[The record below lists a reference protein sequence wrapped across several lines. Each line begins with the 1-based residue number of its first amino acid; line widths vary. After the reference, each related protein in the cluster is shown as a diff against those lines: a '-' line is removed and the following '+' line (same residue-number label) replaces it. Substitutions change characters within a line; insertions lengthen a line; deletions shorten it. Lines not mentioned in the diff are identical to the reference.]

1 MKRKYFIIFTIIFMP
16 LTSLG
21 MPELNLNHLEFLRD
35 EFQIENET
43 KIGYWIYAEKYGD
56 KYVHTE
62 AKGEGVTCVDD
73 VARVAVLYTELYKLD
88 NNEFYLQR
96 AKEALDFVMA
106 FQDTDGDFYNFVF
119 EDGSIN
125 KQGIT
130 SRKSANW
137 WAARGFW
144 SISNALEIFENDK
157 EFQKKLENSAK
168 LAYNFLS
175 KNLDENYFLNH
186 NSDVSSVFLMGVVEY
201 YKYTKDEK
209 IKDLA
214 IKIGDSILSKQ
225 IKDGFLKGA
234 FDEGEETPLWHSW
247 GSRQGEA
254 LLELYKITQD
264 DKYLKAVKLLADEF
278 YPVLLSLGPVYQ
290 ISEYIMLYPQIAY
303 GVEPIES
310 TLVKLYSVSK
320 DDNYAYMASLFG
332 GFFEKNNNLK
342 TPMYGPNGEGYDS
355 LHSVYINT
363 NSGAESTI
371 CALLSITRL
380 KILPMKFQEITEA
393 IIVSGRKTNLLEA
406 EKMNTGIY
414 SFTLDN
420 INNIALKTDESIR
433 IRQTLK
439 DFYPGEYEIYVSG
452 IFEPNTTVKVTSG
465 ENSEEVTLK
474 SSKGISSIGKIH
486 MSKNEIILYFKP
498 DGGNIYIDQVIIKP
512 VDHLFVYKLKDNY
525 YEFSK
530 TGVKQIEYAIA
541 DVKSQ
546 YVQKVEVPIEK
557 VNESYLFNLEELF
570 NNDGIVDYANRKS
583 GNFDNF
589 DGVIGA
595 KYPVEELQKK
605 LDNNVFYFEKEDVYF
620 KFKTEGVD
628 NLICTSQEIYLKNF
642 DVSPSNLYIVG
653 SCDHG
658 NYEGYLTIVYSD
670 ETIEENRIAF
680 SDWCQDPAY
689 GETILM
695 EFDYRY
701 DNLGIKENITTRL
714 YLNKIVLKEKP
725 IKSIFLPQIPTMHIF
740 AITLK

>member
-1 MKRKYFIIFTIIFMP
+1 MKMEYFIIFTMIFLP
-16 LTSLG
+16 LTVLG

-35 EFQIENET
+35 EFQIEDET

-56 KYVHTE
+56 KYVHTP

-119 EDGSIN
+119 EDGTIN

-144 SISNALEIFENDK
+144 SISNALEIFETDK
-157 EFQKKLENSAK
+157 DFQKKLENSAR

-175 KNLDENYFLNH
+175 KNLDANYFLNH
-186 NSDVSSVFLMGVVEY
+186 NSDVSSVFLMGVLEY

-209 IKDLA
+209 VKDLA
-214 IKIGDSILSKQ
+214 IKIGDSILKKQ
-225 IKDGFLKGA
+225 INEGFLKGA

-254 LLELYKITQD
+254 LLELYRITQD
-264 DKYLKAVKLLADEF
+264 EKYLESVKFLADEF

-290 ISEYIMLYPQIAY
+290 IGEYIKLYPQIAY
-303 GVEPIES
+303 GVEPIIS
-310 TLVKLYSVSK
+310 TLVKLYSVTQEE
-320 DDNYAYMASLFG
+320 NYAYMASLFG
-332 GFFEKNNNLK
+332 GFFEKNNLLK

-363 NSGAESTI
+363 NAGAESTI

-380 KILPMKFQEITEA
+380 KTLPTKFQELTEA
-393 IIVSGRKTNLLEA
+393 IIVAGRKTILLEA

-420 INNIALKTDESIR
+420 INNVTLKTDESIR
-433 IRQTLK
+433 IRQSLEN
-439 DFYPGEYEIYVSG
+439 FYPGYYEVYVSG
-452 IFEPNTTVKVTSG
+452 IFEPKTTVKVTSG
-465 ENSEEVTLK
+465 DDSIEETLK
-474 SSKGISSIGKIH
+474 SSKGIVSVGKVK
-486 MSKNEIILYFKP
+486 MNKNEIILYFKP
-498 DGGNIYIDQVIIKP
+498 DNGNIYIDQVILKP
-512 VDHLFVYKLKDNY
+512 VDPIFVYKFKDNY

-530 TGVKQIEYAIA
+530 AGVKQIEYEIT
-541 DVKSQ
+541 DLKSK
-546 YVQKVEVPIEK
+546 YIQKVEVPIEK
-557 VNESYLFNLEELF
+557 INKSYLLNLEELF
-570 NNDGIVDYANRKS
+570 NNDGIVDFANRKS

-589 DGVIGA
+589 EGVIGA
-595 KYPVEELQKK
+595 KYPAEEIQK
-605 LDNNVFYFEKEDVYF
+605 LLNNNLFYFEKEDVYF
-620 KFKTEGVD
+620 KFKIEEKD
-628 NLICTSQEIYLKNF
+628 NLICTSQELYLKNF
-642 DVSPSNLYIVG
+642 NASPSYLYVVG

-658 NYEGYLTIVYSD
+658 NYEGHLTIVYSD
-670 ETIEENRIAF
+670 ETVEQNRIAF
-680 SDWCQDPAY
+680 SDWCQEPVY
-689 GETILM
+689 GETIIM
-695 EFDYRY
+695 EFGYRY

-714 YLNKIVLKEKP
+714 YLNKIPLKGKP
-725 IKSIFLPQIPTMHIF
+725 IKSIYFPQIPTMHIL

>member
-1 MKRKYFIIFTIIFMP
+1 MKRKYFIIFTIIFLP

-21 MPELNLNHLEFLRD
+21 TPELNLSHLEFLRD
-35 EFQIENET
+35 EFQIESET

-88 NNEFYLQR
+88 NNDFYLQR

-119 EDGSIN
+119 EDGTIN

-209 IKDLA
+209 VKDLA
-214 IKIGDSILSKQ
+214 IKIGDSILNKQ
-225 IKDGFLKGA
+225 IKEGFLKGA
-234 FDEGEETPLWHSW
+234 FDEGEETSLWHSW

-254 LLELYKITQD
+254 LVELYKITQD
-264 DKYLKAVKLLADEF
+264 DKYLEAGKFLAEEF
-278 YPVLLSLGPVYQ
+278 YPILLSLGPVYQ
-290 ISEYIMLYPQIAY
+290 IGEYIMLYPQIAY
-303 GVEPIES
+303 GVEPIIS
-310 TLVKLYSVSK
+310 TLVKLYSITKV
-320 DDNYAYMASLFG
+320 DNYAYMASLFG

-355 LHSVYINT
+355 LHSVYINS

-371 CALLSITRL
+371 CALLSFARL
-380 KILPMKFQEITEA
+380 KTLPINFQELTEA
-393 IIVSGRKTNLLEA
+393 VIIAGRKTNLLEA

-414 SFTLDN
+414 SFMLDN
-420 INNIALKTDESIR
+420 INNVALKTDESIR
-433 IRQTLK
+433 IRQTLD
-439 DFYPGEYEIYVSG
+439 DFYPGKYEVYVSG
-452 IFEPNTTVKVTSG
+452 TFEPKTTVKTTSG
-465 ENSEEVTLK
+465 DNSVEVTLK
-474 SSKGISSIGKIH
+474 SSKGINSIGNID
-486 MSKNEIILYFKP
+486 MNKNEIILYFKP
-498 DGGNIYIDQVIIKP
+498 DGGNIYIDQVILKP
-512 VDHLFVYKLKDNY
+512 VDHIFVYKFKNDY

-530 TGVKQIEYAIA
+530 LGVQKIEYESKDI
-541 DVKSQ
+541 KSQ
-546 YVQKVEVPIEK
+546 YTQKVEVPIEN
-557 VNESYLFNLEELF
+557 VNGSYLLNLEELF
-570 NNDGIVDYANRKS
+570 NNDGIVNYTNRKS

-595 KYPVEELQKK
+595 KYPAEEFLKQ
-605 LDNNVFYFEKEDVYF
+605 LDNNVFYFEKEDAYF
-620 KFKTEGVD
+620 KFKTEGTD
-628 NLICTSQEIYLKNF
+628 NLICTSQEIYLENF
-642 DVSPSNLYIVG
+642 NVCPSYLYVVG

-670 ETIEENRIAF
+670 ETIEENRIAY
-680 SDWCQDPAY
+680 SDWCQEPAY

-695 EFDYRY
+695 EFGYRY

-714 YLNKIVLKEKP
+714 YLNKIPLKGKT
-725 IKSIFLPQIPTMHIF
+725 IKSIYLPQIPTMHIF